1 MKPSEDRDEGIVHHL
16 PWRRAWRC
24 RASRAWSAAAP
35 RPRPRRRRP
44 RRTRPRTASSP
55 PAKQDAAASAEGA
68 PSSVSHQ
75 QQLRPATA
83 TGSRGRAGGASPRPG
98 RIAEILGR
106 GGAARSPAA
115 AGRPAPGAWR
125 PASGWLPL
133 GAALS
138 GAAADREGDGGE
150 PRRDLNR
157 GGGREG
163 VRRRWRQ
170 APAPAFFCSLSFLLF
185 CLLESATFGRLR

>member
-55 PAKQDAAASAEGA
+55 PAKQDAAAKRGGG
-68 PSSVSHQ
+68 VFISHRQ
-75 QQLRPATA
+75 QPRPATA

-150 PRRDLNR
+150 PSR
-157 GGGREG
+157 GEI
-163 VRRRWRQ
+163 
-170 APAPAFFCSLSFLLF
+170 
-185 CLLESATFGRLR
+185 